1 MQKTGLEK
9 LVRWGDANDADAD
22 ADADADGSNDNT
34 DEYDGQVRGGQVAGE
49 EAEEAGEGGEAG
61 RHQGEEQ
68 EAGLKNISKL
78 EKHQQV
84 ITF

>member
-9 LVRWGDANDADAD
+9 LVRWGDADD
-22 ADADADGSNDNT
+22 ADADADGSNDDT

-68 EAGLKNISKL
+68 EAGVNKISKL
-78 EKHQQV
+78 EEHQQA

>member
-1 MQKTGLEK
+1 MLMM
-9 LVRWGDANDADAD
+9 LMLMAADD
-22 ADADADGSNDNT
+22 T
-34 DEYDGQVRGGQVAGE
+34 DEYGGQVRGGQVAGE

-68 EAGLKNISKL
+68 EAGVNKISKL
-78 EKHQQV
+78 EEHQQA